1 MGTACLLLRLLWQVC
16 SCSYFDNHGENN
28 ACKEGEIGWLLLNC
42 IDALQKE
49 DDEANAGNG

>member
-28 ACKEGEIGWLLLNC
+28 ACKEGEIGWLPLNC